1 MAKKRNGEMANN
13 KQPVENQQSP
23 RLWRSGESGDEVR
36 IKCDGCRRWA
46 FLEESR
52 YKDVSEAEEDTDPF
66 ICNICTRLTEL
77 ENMHGMRT
85 EELTALVSS
94 LTEQIRRLEDQVAS
108 TASAATPE
116 LTHSGSGRSVLCQP
130 VRSDGNRDGGDM
142 DSHRGNAGEKDLEV
156 QRSNREE
163 TKAPGE
169 TSTQQVNTAAN
180 VEQEKA
186 AERTTDAGQQS
197 LESTL
202 PSRSS
207 DGVRT
212 DKRKH
217 VDGAEEKG
225 DATTGF
231 QRPPQGVTR
240 EAIVVGDDNVPR
252 FARALDRE
260 VGDSRRLEVLY
271 NREATAEVAE
281 KLIEDYESQARK
293 VRRLYVLHVG
303 IKDLLQGRRPEE
315 IVDHLRNTW
324 SKRSD
329 VLAICA
335 VPEVATRGKAVQAA
349 AMSLNVKLGDLCQ
362 ELRATY
368 INLSK
373 DLYHE
378 DMTRDGLHY
387 SQEGGRKVADR
398 LARVISRFLGTR
410 RRGRSV
416 KQTQRTSQQSQGSK
430 HQETT
435 TRGREIPN
443 QTFHSSWVRTA
454 KPVRPQRCG
463 PGDQEQRQNE
473 ATSQTEKTWPT
484 HRPQHPAEQS
494 FPQANPFVGL
504 PPPPLLEPTH
514 PQQWGPQPPVLV
526 QRRPEVAPI
535 PHLFSMVAH
544 MVNCQLGHVLGRQ
557 PA

>member
-1 MAKKRNGEMANN
+1 
-13 KQPVENQQSP
+13 
-23 RLWRSGESGDEVR
+23 
-36 IKCDGCRRWA
+36 
-46 FLEESR
+46 
-52 YKDVSEAEEDTDPF
+52 
-66 ICNICTRLTEL
+66 
-77 ENMHGMRT
+77 
-85 EELTALVSS
+85 
-94 LTEQIRRLEDQVAS
+94 
-108 TASAATPE
+108 
-116 LTHSGSGRSVLCQP
+116 
-130 VRSDGNRDGGDM
+130 
-142 DSHRGNAGEKDLEV
+142 
-156 QRSNREE
+156 
-163 TKAPGE
+163 
-169 TSTQQVNTAAN
+169 
-180 VEQEKA
+180 
-186 AERTTDAGQQS
+186 
-197 LESTL
+197 
-202 PSRSS
+202 
-207 DGVRT
+207 T

-225 DATTGF
+225 DATAGF

-240 EAIVVGDDNVPR
+240 EAIVVGDDNVPL

-271 NREATAEVAE
+271 NREGTAEVAE

-303 IKDLLQGRRPEE
+303 IKELLQGRRPEE

-349 AMSLNVKLGDLCQ
+349 AMLLNVKLGDLCQ

-378 DMTRDGLHY
+378 DMTTDGLHY

-416 KQTQRTSQQSQGSK
+416 KQTQRTCQQSQGSK

-435 TRGREIPN
+435 TQGQEIPN
-443 QTFHSSWVRTA
+443 QTFHSSWRQTA

-463 PGDQEQRQNE
+463 PGDQEERQNE

-514 PQQWGPQPPVLV
+514 PQQWRPQPPVLV
-526 QRRPEVAPI
+526 QRKPEVAPF

>member
-1 MAKKRNGEMANN
+1 M
-13 KQPVENQQSP
+13 
-23 RLWRSGESGDEVR
+23 
-36 IKCDGCRRWA
+36 
-46 FLEESR
+46 
-52 YKDVSEAEEDTDPF
+52 
-66 ICNICTRLTEL
+66 
-77 ENMHGMRT
+77 
-85 EELTALVSS
+85 
-94 LTEQIRRLEDQVAS
+94 
-108 TASAATPE
+108 
-116 LTHSGSGRSVLCQP
+116 
-130 VRSDGNRDGGDM
+130 
-142 DSHRGNAGEKDLEV
+142 
-156 QRSNREE
+156 
-163 TKAPGE
+163 
-169 TSTQQVNTAAN
+169 
-180 VEQEKA
+180 
-186 AERTTDAGQQS
+186 
-197 LESTL
+197 
-202 PSRSS
+202 
-207 DGVRT
+207 
-212 DKRKH
+212 
-217 VDGAEEKG
+217 
-225 DATTGF
+225 
-231 QRPPQGVTR
+231 
-240 EAIVVGDDNVPR
+240 
-252 FARALDRE
+252 
-260 VGDSRRLEVLY
+260 
-271 NREATAEVAE
+271 
-281 KLIEDYESQARK
+281 SQARK
-293 VRRLYVLHVG
+293 VRRQYVLHVG
-303 IKDLLQGRRPEE
+303 IKELLQGRRPEE
-315 IVDHLRNTW
+315 VVDHLRNTW

-378 DMTRDGLHY
+378 DMTTDGLHY

-443 QTFHSSWVRTA
+443 QTFHSSWLQTA

-463 PGDQEQRQNE
+463 PGDQEEWQNE

-494 FPQANPFVGL
+494 FPQANPFVGP

-526 QRRPEVAPI
+526 QRKPEVAPF